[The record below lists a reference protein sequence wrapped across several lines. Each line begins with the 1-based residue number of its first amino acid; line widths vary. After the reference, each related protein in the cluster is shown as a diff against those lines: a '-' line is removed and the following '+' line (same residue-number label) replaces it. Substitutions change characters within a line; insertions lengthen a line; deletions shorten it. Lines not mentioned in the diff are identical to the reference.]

1 LPGRP
6 ALPLTDDDI
15 RDWLEQRFR
24 LGYGRVMAALTRRFG
39 VQHFALIENA
49 VQDGYVR
56 ALERWPIDGLPA
68 EPERWLVRVA
78 HNALIDALRRQPP
91 TEALDDNH
99 EDGRVDPPEL
109 ETDDELRLIFL
120 CCDPA
125 LTRAA
130 QMALV
135 LNVTFGLSARQIA
148 TAFISDERT
157 VAQRIVRAKQRLR
170 SDGMRFD
177 VPEAVEL
184 PGRLAT
190 ILDVLYI
197 VFSEGY
203 NPTIDDAAL
212 DTGLCNEALRLVRL
226 LTETKQ
232 TAVPAAFA
240 LRALLCFHASRIPA
254 RLADD
259 GGVLLMPEQDR
270 AQWDATLLSEAF
282 SCLNEAGSG
291 AELSRFHI
299 EAAIAACHALGST
312 FATTDWDRI
321 VELYDILRERA
332 PSLVIDVNRALAIA
346 MHGGAKAGLDELD
359 AIPER
364 EVLSR
369 YPYALAA
376 YADLHASLGNLVEA
390 RTYLRR
396 ALEHQ
401 PSPTQQALLRRKLA
415 ALDRDTPRGFVSRVE
430 ESRSNMAARLESYW
444 ALSLDSLKTIA
455 QSDAGSESRNSNDV

>member
-1 LPGRP
+1 VSSRLSGRR
-6 ALPLTDDDI
+6 ALSLADDPVNDV
-15 RDWLEQRFR
+15 RDRLDERFK
-24 LGYGRVMAALTRRFG
+24 LGHGRVMAALTRRFG
-39 VQHFALIENA
+39 VQRFESIENA
-49 VQDGYVR
+49 VQDAYVR
-56 ALERWPIDGLPA
+56 ALERWPAEGLPA

-78 HNALIDALRRQPP
+78 HNALIDGLRRQKPTEVLEDDLDYNLGENVAARVEPP
-91 TEALDDNH
+91 TLN
-99 EDGRVDPPEL
+99 
-109 ETDDELRLIFL
+109 TDDELRLIFL

-130 QMALV
+130 QVALV

-148 TAFISDERT
+148 TAFVSDERT

-170 SDGMRFD
+170 DEGVKFD

-184 PGRLAT
+184 PARLAT

-203 NPTIDDAAL
+203 NPTTDATAL
-212 DTGLCNEALRLVRL
+212 DAGLCNEALRLVRL
-226 LTETKQ
+226 LTDSKR

-259 GGVLLMPEQDR
+259 GGLLLMPEQDR
-270 AQWDATLLSEAF
+270 ARWDGGLLSEAF
-282 SCLNEAGSG
+282 SCLNDAGAG

-299 EAAIAACHALGST
+299 EAAIAACHAMGST
-312 FATTDWDRI
+312 YATTDWARI
-321 VELYDILRERA
+321 VELYEMLRERA

-346 MHGGAKAGLDELD
+346 MHSGARAGLDELD

-364 EVLSR
+364 EVVGR

-376 YADLHASLGNLVEA
+376 YADLHASLGNLAEA
-390 RTYLRR
+390 RKYLLR
-396 ALEHQ
+396 AIEHQ
-401 PSPTQQALLRRKLA
+401 SSPTQHALLERKYAALAPEPSPTFGVISSSPA
-415 ALDRDTPRGFVSRVE
+415 P
-430 ESRSNMAARLESYW
+430 AARR
-444 ALSLDSLKTIA
+444 D
-455 QSDAGSESRNSNDV
+455 